1 MFGRYRGTTLE
12 LYFKNLVSSSD
23 RNEDE
28 KASGKKARTGWHT
41 LFEQLLVLAIEGRDV
56 NRAT

>member
-1 MFGRYRGTTLE
+1 MYGGYRGTLLE
-12 LYFKNLVSSSD
+12 LFSRNLLSGSD

-41 LFEQLLVLAIEGRDV
+41 LFEQLLVLATECRDV
-56 NRAT
+56 NPGT